1 MEIDLM
7 ASQQILEKQ
16 LKKVTSITKPFKFSK
31 ILESNQFYNMSATLE
46 WHECDSND
54 TSKTQAT
61 RELHERHESK
71 MREIF

>member
-31 ILESNQFYNMSATLE
+31 ILESNLFYNMSATLE
-46 WHECDSND
+46 
-54 TSKTQAT
+54 
-61 RELHERHESK
+61 
-71 MREIF
+71 